1 MHHFHKR
8 FSAPPGCP
16 IIEIMEVLNI
26 FPKLIID
33 EMKQD
38 LMKEVTEE
46 ELAKI
51 LASFQKGKI
60 PSPDGFTVEF
70 FLGFYDLIKDDL
82 LKVVK
87 ESQKSGKVL
96 GALNSTF
103 ISLFSKK
110 KGGSGT

>member
-8 FSAPPGCP
+8 FSAPPRCP
-16 IIEIMEVLNI
+16 IIEIMEVLNL

-51 LASFQKGKI
+51 LASFQKGNI
-60 PSPDGFTVEF
+60 LGLDGFTVEF
-70 FLGFYDLIKDDL
+70 F
-82 LKVVK
+82 
-87 ESQKSGKVL
+87 
-96 GALNSTF
+96 
-103 ISLFSKK
+103 
-110 KGGSGT
+110 